1 MDIKRIDIDKV
12 AKAIEADAG
21 EALPDLRQSLAEA
34 KAGLHARVHTPEQIA
49 ARRGRPTKTTHKQP
63 VTLRLD
69 PEALAAWRASGKGWQ
84 TRAAQVLADWLKTHS
99 PA

>member
-1 MDIKRIDIDKV
+1 MDIKRIDIEKV

-21 EALPDLRQSLAEA
+21 ELLPDLRQSLAEA
-34 KAGLHARVHTPEQIA
+34 KAGLQGRVHTPKQTVV
-49 ARRGRPTKTTHKQP
+49 RRGRPAQATHKQP
-63 VTLRLD
+63 VTLRLE
-69 PEALAAWRASGKGWQ
+69 PEALAAWRATGKGWQ